1 MHSVLCMHPSS
12 HHLERGETMPGFD
25 GTGPRATGP
34 MTGRGRGYCVI
45 PLSTQG
51 QELDFLK
58 KREQA
63 LREELEQIEARI
75 VRLEAPSVKPTV
87 GSER

>member
-1 MHSVLCMHPSS
+1 M
-12 HHLERGETMPGFD
+12 
-25 GTGPRATGP
+25 
-34 MTGRGRGYCVI
+34 GYCVI
-45 PLSTQG
+45 PLSTQD

-75 VRLEAPSVKPTV
+75 VRLEAPSVKPAV
-87 GSER
+87 RSKQ

>member
-1 MHSVLCMHPSS
+1 
-12 HHLERGETMPGFD
+12 MPGFN
-25 GTGPRATGP
+25 GTGPRGIGP
-34 MTGRGRGYCVI
+34 MTGRGMGYCVI
-45 PLSTQG
+45 PLSTQD
-51 QELDFLK
+51 QELNFLK

>member
-1 MHSVLCMHPSS
+1 
-12 HHLERGETMPGFD
+12 MPGFN
-25 GTGPRATGP
+25 GTGPRGIGP
-34 MTGRGRGYCVI
+34 MTGRGMGYCVI
-45 PLSTQG
+45 PLSTQD

-63 LREELEQIEARI
+63 LREELEQIKARI

>member
-1 MHSVLCMHPSS
+1 
-12 HHLERGETMPGFD
+12 MPGFN
-25 GTGPRATGP
+25 GNGPSGTGP
-34 MTGRGRGYCVI
+34 MTGRGMGYCVI
-45 PLSTQG
+45 PLSTQD

-58 KREQA
+58 NREQA

-75 VRLEAPSVKPTV
+75 VRLEAPNVKPTV